1 MAHSS
6 LDPENPPNPCRS
18 GGSNLHVHCEDPRE
32 TGQAIR
38 VGISKSHQVSE
49 GCSFLEAMGRY
60 HSVVTMVELVGV
72 PRPNGGAGQGRR
84 PKKGAEFLLHVLHS
98 AESNAGLEG

>member
-6 LDPENPPNPCRS
+6 LDPENPTNPCRS
-18 GGSNLHVHCEDPRE
+18 GGSDLHVHCEDPRE

-38 VGISKSHQVSE
+38 VGISKSHQVPFQKQWVPF
-49 GCSFLEAMGRY
+49 CRDD
-60 HSVVTMVELVGV
+60 VELVGV
-72 PRPNGGAGQGRR
+72 PRPNSGAGQGRW
-84 PKKGAEFLLHVLHS
+84 PKKGAEFLLHVLHN